1 MKNLESKCL
10 CVTDNL
16 TLKDLFKAAEDDLS
30 NFNIER
36 CMGAAIVFTLTLTW
50 PNFEVNSREVH
61 SYFRVISGDKLRAV
75 WRNQSSDD
83 PLKVCR
89 FFCVQVFGLFSVAYN
104 MNIMK
109 DECTL

>member
-10 CVTDNL
+10 GIIDNL

-50 PNFEVNSREVH
+50 PNFDVNSREVH
-61 SYFRVISGDKLRAV
+61 FFVMFGAIGQYFGHPMIH
-75 WRNQSSDD
+75 
-83 PLKVCR
+83 
-89 FFCVQVFGLFSVAYN
+89 
-104 MNIMK
+104 
-109 DECTL
+109 

>member
-10 CVTDNL
+10 GIIDNL

-61 SYFRVISGDKLRAV
+61 FLLSGYLGRQASCCLA
-75 WRNQSSDD
+75 QS
-83 PLKVCR
+83 V
-89 FFCVQVFGLFSVAYN
+89 
-104 MNIMK
+104 NIL
-109 DECTL
+109 DIR